1 MLPSVSRRCPTT
13 KRRDMMSFG
22 KKRVSF
28 RPTGS
33 RTRSLT
39 ARSYVDPVTFS
50 MIRPARLSAGV
61 VVRDDESRRRQLLE
75 DGHALDEARQRVIAV
90 AGVLE
95 EVAIPAGRVVEQLKD
110 RHALGDLGIAERQL
124 RNVRAH
130 RRVEVDLAL
139 LDQPQEGDRCVRL
152 PGRAELEERVL
163 VDWQRVLDAGHAVVG
178 VALLVIVEDADGH
191 PGNLEFLGQ
200 LADLG
205 VQALVDSLI
214 VPAYPLSRCPSTIG
228 TRGITRWTSWSCD

>member
-1 MLPSVSRRCPTT
+1 MPDDEAARHDVVREEEGLVQADRVEDEVLDRALVRRSGHLLDDPA
-13 KRRDMMSFG
+13 G
-22 KKRVSF
+22 KAER
-28 RPTGS
+28 
-33 RTRSLT
+33 
-39 ARSYVDPVTFS
+39 
-50 MIRPARLSAGV
+50 GV
-61 VVRDDESRRRQLLE
+61 VVRDDESRWCQLLE

-95 EVAIPAGRVVEQLKD
+95 EVAVPAGGVVEQLKD

-124 RNVRAH
+124 RNVGAH

-139 LDQPQEGDRCVRL
+139 LDQPQEGDRRVRL

-163 VDWQRVLDAGHAVVG
+163 VDRQRVVDARHAVVG
-178 VALLVIVEDADGH
+178 VALLVLVEDADGH

>member
-1 MLPSVSRRCPTT
+1 MPDGEAARHDVVREEEGLVQADRVEDEVLDRALIRRSGDLLDDPA
-13 KRRDMMSFG
+13 G
-22 KKRVSF
+22 KAE
-28 RPTGS
+28 
-33 RTRSLT
+33 RS
-39 ARSYVDPVTFS
+39 
-50 MIRPARLSAGV
+50 V

-75 DGHALDEARQRVIAV
+75 DGHALDEARERVIAV

-95 EVAIPAGRVVEQLKD
+95 EVAVPAGRVVEQLKD
-110 RHALGDLGIAERQL
+110 RHALGDFWIAERQL
-124 RNVRAH
+124 RNVGAN

-139 LDQPQEGDRCVRL
+139 LDQPQEGDGRVRL

-163 VDWQRVLDAGHAVVG
+163 VDRQRVLDAGHAVEG
-178 VALLVIVEDADGH
+178 VALLVLVEDADGH

-228 TRGITRWTSWSCD
+228 TRGISRWTSWSCD